1 MKIIAP
7 ERQVDFAAIRA
18 DFPIFQQKV
27 HGKPLIYLDSTATT
41 QKPRQVLEAQD
52 HYYRTYNANIHRGV
66 YQIAEEATA
75 RYEEAREKVAR
86 HINARSTREV
96 IFTRGTTE
104 SVNLVAYAWGRKQVG
119 PGDVIVLTEMEHH
132 SNLVPWQILAEE
144 RGAKLRFIPITGQ
157 GELDLSGLDALL
169 KGPVKLLAVT
179 QMSNVLGTMN
189 PVAELARRAHAA
201 GARILVDGAQGVPHM
216 GVDVREIDCDFLAFS
231 GHKMLGPTGIGV
243 LYGKRELLE
252 AMPPFL
258 GGGEMIREVHLTH
271 SEWNELPWKFEA
283 GTMNI
288 AGAIVL
294 GVAIDYLT
302 QIGYDAIRA
311 HSAEL
316 TERAMRLLGAIP
328 GIRLYGPPASR
339 RGDIVAFTL
348 EDVHAHDVATV
359 LDHEGIAVRAGHHCA
374 MPLHERLGVPATT
387 RASFY
392 VYNLLGDVD
401 LLAAAVAK
409 VKQVFRG

>member
-1 MKIIAP
+1 MKTITP
-7 ERQVDFAAIRA
+7 ERRVDFAAIRA

-75 RYEEAREKVAR
+75 RYEEARGKVAR

-96 IFTRGTTE
+96 VFTRGTTE
-104 SVNLVAYAWGRKQVG
+104 SVNLVAYAWGRKHVG

-157 GELDLSGLDALL
+157 GELDLTGLDALL

-179 QMSNVLGTMN
+179 QMSNVLGTVN

-339 RGDIVAFTL
+339 RGDIVSFTL

-392 VYNLLGDVD
+392 VYNLSGDVD

>member
-1 MKIIAP
+1 MKTIAP
-7 ERQVDFAAIRA
+7 DRRVDFAAIRA

-75 RYEEAREKVAR
+75 RYEEARKKVAR
-86 HINARSTREV
+86 FVNARSTREV

-104 SVNLVAYAWGRKQVG
+104 SVNLVAYAWGRMNVG

-179 QMSNVLGTMN
+179 QMSNVLGTVN

-201 GARILVDGAQGVPHM
+201 GARILVDAAQGVPHM
-216 GVDVREIDCDFLAFS
+216 GVDVREVDCDFLAFS

-258 GGGEMIREVHLTH
+258 SGGEMIREVHLVH

-294 GVAIDYLT
+294 GYAIDYLA
-302 QIGYDAIRA
+302 QIGYEAIRA
-311 HSAEL
+311 HSAQL
-316 TERAMRLLGAIP
+316 TERAMRLLGGIP
-328 GIRLYGPPASR
+328 GVRIYGPRAER
-339 RGDIVAFTL
+339 RGDIVSFTID
-348 EDVHAHDVATV
+348 DVHAHDVATV

-374 MPLHERLGVPATT
+374 MPLHEKLGVAATT

-392 VYNLLGDVD
+392 VYNLPSDVD
-401 LLAAAVAK
+401 LLAEAVGK
-409 VKQVFRG
+409 VKQVFHG